1 MELEDFR
8 IVRGWEYL
16 TYHLEFDLR
25 VEINKEGQDVR
36 GDSMWRVGMWVS
48 GQEDGS
54 GKQIGYRHQVMAYN
68 NKNTK
73 SKTTPITTT

>member
-1 MELEDFR
+1 MLYLDVPVYNMELEDFR

-54 GKQIGYRHQVMAYN
+54 GKQIGYRHQVM
-68 NKNTK
+68 T
-73 SKTTPITTT
+73 